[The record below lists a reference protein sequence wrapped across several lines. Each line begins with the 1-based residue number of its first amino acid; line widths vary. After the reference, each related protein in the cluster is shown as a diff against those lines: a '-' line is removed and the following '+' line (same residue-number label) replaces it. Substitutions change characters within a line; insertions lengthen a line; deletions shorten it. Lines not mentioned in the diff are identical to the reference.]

1 MDLPYS
7 VPAVSIVV
15 INNGTVSPAMHAFFF
30 PTFPAIVTSDGKQ
43 AVAVHSDYSV

>member
-1 MDLPYS
+1 